1 MKKKLHKF
9 KVAVVGARFGALTIE
24 DEILRPIG
32 CEIVEGI
39 GKTDSE
45 LFKLCDSA
53 DAIIVGS
60 ICDLT
65 KPVIDSLKNCKIIS
79 RAGVGTDNIDKI
91 TAKKRGII
99 VTYVPDYCVDEVSDH
114 AMSFVMHFARKLQIA
129 KDEVLSGNWGIAN
142 LRPIYPLKES
152 ILGILGIGRIGAA
165 LAKKASIFGMKLMA
179 FDPFADD
186 AIFKKLK
193 AQKVNLQ
200 QLLKKSDYLSL
211 HAPYTKKTKE
221 IIQEKTLSL
230 MKKNAVLINVAR
242 GELIN
247 EKDLYNSL
255 KKEGI
260 RGAGLDVLIE
270 EPPKKT
276 NKLLTLDNC
285 FITPH
290 SAWYSTNAQNELR
303 QKAAEE
309 VKRVLTK
316 RKPRNQIN

>member
-1 MKKKLHKF
+1 LKKNNYKH

-24 DEILRPIG
+24 NDILSPIG
-32 CEIVEGI
+32 CKINEGI
-39 GKTDSE
+39 GKTESE
-45 LFKLCDSA
+45 LIKLCDGA

-65 KPVIDSLKNCKIIS
+65 EKVIKSLKKCRIIS

-91 TAKKRGII
+91 TAKKMGII

-114 AMSFVMHFARKLQIA
+114 AMSFILYYARKLQIA
-129 KDEVLSGNWGIAN
+129 KDEVLSGNWGISN
-142 LRPIYPLKES
+142 IRPIYPLKES

-165 LAKKASIFGMKLMA
+165 LAKKASAFGMNLIA
-179 FDPFADD
+179 FDPFTDD
-186 AIFKKLK
+186 SVFKKLK
-193 AQKVNLQ
+193 AQKVTLQ
-200 QLLKKSDYLSL
+200 QLLKKADYLSL

-221 IIQEKTLSL
+221 IIQKKTLSL
-230 MKKNAVLINVAR
+230 MKKDAVIINVAR

-247 EKDLYNSL
+247 ETDLYNSL
-255 KKEGI
+255 KKRNI
-260 RGAGLDVLIE
+260 RAASLDVLTE

-285 FITPH
+285 IITPH

-309 VKRVLTK
+309 VRRVLLR
-316 RKPRNQIN
+316 RKPKNQIN